1 MITRIFIDGF
11 KSFRQ
16 FEMELTPF
24 TVVAG
29 LNASGKSNLFDA
41 LELLSRLAAMSL
53 KEAFPERRGSVAELF
68 TLVHGDT
75 RLTSMSFEVD
85 LLVGRSIKDNWGQ
98 QAEIKSPRLRYALSI
113 ERRTNSMGFEELFV
127 TKEALAKIPPS
138 EDSWARTY
146 IGERHKAVWKSDQ
159 PGGSAKPFI
168 ETEILNGVPTVA
180 VRQDGRQ
187 GRKAT
192 PAHSLGQTVL
202 AGISSAD
209 FPHVF
214 AAKEEMRSW
223 RFMQLSPEELRKPT
237 MQDAKMSYYLTHQG
251 ANLAAALYRIKQTDS
266 YALVEISRQL
276 MQFLPDFVEV
286 DVVNDEANKQFVAVL
301 RHKDGTVF
309 TSRVLSEGTLRVLAL
324 VVMQADPEHQGLLC
338 FEEPENGIHPMRI
351 KHMVELLHLLSTD
364 FEADADS
371 LRQVIVNTHSPLI
384 VREMAAL
391 HQNPAAS
398 VWLSRMS
405 AQVAALEDGRRVSMR
420 CTEIRRAD
428 GDPQMSIDGSRL
440 NMADLI
446 QYLSVLNDGE
456 EQAGPQ
462 IAAIR

>member
-1 MITRIFIDGF
+1 
-11 KSFRQ
+11 
-16 FEMELTPF
+16 
-24 TVVAG
+24 
-29 LNASGKSNLFDA
+29 
-41 LELLSRLAAMSL
+41 
-53 KEAFPERRGSVAELF
+53 
-68 TLVHGDT
+68 
-75 RLTSMSFEVD
+75 
-85 LLVGRSIKDNWGQ
+85 
-98 QAEIKSPRLRYALSI
+98 
-113 ERRTNSMGFEELFV
+113 MGFEELFV
-127 TKEALAKIPPS
+127 TREQLSKIPPS

-146 IGERHKAVWKSDQ
+146 LGAKQKAVWKSDQ

-168 ETEILNGVPTVA
+168 ETETRNGVPTIA

-214 AAKEEMRSW
+214 AAKEELRSW

-237 MQDAKMSYYLTHQG
+237 AQDAKMSYYLTHQG
-251 ANLAAALYRIKQTDS
+251 ANLAAALYRIKQADPYS
-266 YALVEISRQL
+266 MVEISRQL
-276 MQFLPDFVEV
+276 MRFLPDFIEV
-286 DVVNDEANKQFVAVL
+286 DAVNDEANKQFIAVL

-351 KHMVELLHLLSTD
+351 KHMVELLHQLSAD
-364 FEADADS
+364 FETDADS

-384 VREMAAL
+384 VREMAVL
-391 HQNPAAS
+391 NRRSSAS

-405 AQVAALEDGRRVSMR
+405 ARVAVSESGGRSMR
-420 CTEIRRAD
+420 CTEISRAD
-428 GDPQMSIDGSRL
+428 GNMQLSMDGSKL
-440 NMADLI
+440 SMADLI

-456 EQAGPQ
+456 EQEQTSPK